1 MGFNIKINCINP
13 QRTKTPM
20 RIKNFGIEDDN
31 TLLKSEDVANISLKV
46 LLSNFSGEVVDI
58 KLRNDWS
65 NFK

>member
-1 MGFNIKINCINP
+1 
-13 QRTKTPM
+13 M